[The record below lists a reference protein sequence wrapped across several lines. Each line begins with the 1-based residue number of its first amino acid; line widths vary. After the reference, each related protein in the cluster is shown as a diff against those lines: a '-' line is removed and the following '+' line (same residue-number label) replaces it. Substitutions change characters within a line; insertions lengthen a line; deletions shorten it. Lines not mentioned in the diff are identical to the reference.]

1 VLTPSRF
8 FHYDTAWIEDRGAK
22 DDAMLKKHPTGLA
35 FIFFTEMWERVGFYT
50 LMALLVLYMDKV
62 LGWNDS
68 RKGDSYGLF
77 LALCYFMPLVGGW
90 LGDRVLGQT
99 LTVRAG
105 AVLMAFGYIGLAVS
119 SAHQV
124 TTFYIGLLLVAV
136 GTGIFKVNMAVLVG
150 NLYTD
155 KAHLKDAAFN
165 IYYMGVNLGAMIAP
179 LVATVNS
186 AVFHSYNLSF
196 WMAAAGMV
204 FALII
209 FGAGQPHIR
218 MADVKKRAA
227 GPEAGPAMAPG
238 ALDGA
243 LPDMDKKE
251 QRQRIATLVIMFL
264 IVVFFWV
271 AFYQN
276 SFGLTLFAERS
287 TIFLNWLRP
296 ETYQFFEPF
305 FILALTPLLLSLFG
319 RLSLRGRE
327 PSTPNKIFLGML
339 IMGMAMVVMVGASL
353 AGGDRNLN
361 IMSPAWLIG
370 TYFIVTIAEIL
381 ISPMGQ
387 SFVSKVAPPKIQGLM
402 MGGWFAATAA
412 GSYGSGLL
420 GKSYSRF
427 AHHQFFLIL
436 AGLLCVAAVL
446 VLAFMKKLKRFS
458 S

>member
-1 VLTPSRF
+1 
-8 FHYDTAWIEDRGAK
+8 
-22 DDAMLKKHPTGLA
+22 MLKEHPKGLR

-68 RKGDSYGLF
+68 RKGDFYGLF

-90 LGDRVLGQT
+90 LGDRVLGQIR
-99 LTVRAG
+99 TVRAG
-105 AVLMAFGYIGLAVS
+105 AFLMAFGYVGLALS

-124 TTFYIGLLLVAV
+124 TTFYLGLLLIGV
-136 GTGIFKVNMAVLVG
+136 GTGIFKVNIAVLVG
-150 NLYTD
+150 NLYID
-155 KAHLKDAAFN
+155 RVHLKDAAFN
-165 IYYMGVNLGAMIAP
+165 IFYMGVNLGAMIAP
-179 LVATVNS
+179 IVATVNS

-196 WMAAAGMV
+196 WVAAVGMV
-204 FALII
+204 LAVII
-209 FGAGQPHIR
+209 FDIGRPHVR
-218 MADVKKRAA
+218 VADVRKRL
-227 GPEAGPAMAPG
+227 EAPAPG
-238 ALDGA
+238 VAA
-243 LPDMDKKE
+243 PAVVPPPVMDRRE
-251 QRQRIATLVIMFL
+251 QRQRIATLVILFL
-264 IVVFFWV
+264 IVIFFWV

-276 SFGLTLFAERS
+276 FFGLTLFAERS
-287 TIFLNWLRP
+287 TVVLSWLRP

-305 FILALTPLLLSLFG
+305 FILVLTPVLLSLFA
-319 RLSLRGRE
+319 RLSLRRRE

-339 IMGMAMVVMVGASL
+339 IMGLAMVIMVAASL
-353 AGGDRNLN
+353 AGGNRDQN

-370 TYFIVTIAEIL
+370 TYFVVTLAEIL

-412 GSYGSGLL
+412 GSYLSGRL

-436 AGLLCVAAVL
+436 TALLAVSAVL
-446 VLAFMKKLKRFS
+446 VLVFMKKLKRFS
-458 S
+458 A

>member
-1 VLTPSRF
+1 
-8 FHYDTAWIEDRGAK
+8 
-22 DDAMLKKHPTGLA
+22 MLKEHPKGLA

-50 LMALLVLYMDKV
+50 LMAILVLYMDKV

-68 RKGDSYGLF
+68 RKGDFYGLF
-77 LALCYFMPLVGGW
+77 LALCYFMPLLGGW
-90 LGDRVLGQT
+90 LGDRILGQIR
-99 LTVRAG
+99 TVRAG
-105 AVLMAFGYIGLAVS
+105 AFLMGFGYVGLAVS

-124 TTFYIGLLLVAV
+124 TTFYLGLLLVGI

-150 NLYTD
+150 NLYIGR
-155 KAHLKDAAFN
+155 ARLKDAAFN

-196 WMAAAGMV
+196 WVAAVGMV

-209 FGAGQPHIR
+209 FDIGRPHIR
-218 MADVKKRAA
+218 PADVRKRAEVRA
-227 GPEAGPAMAPG
+227 AAFAPTPPASPAM
-238 ALDGA
+238 DGRE
-243 LPDMDKKE
+243 M
-251 QRQRIATLVIMFL
+251 RQRIATLAILFVIV
-264 IVVFFWV
+264 IFFWV

-287 TIFLNWLRP
+287 TRVLKWLRP

-305 FILALTPLLLSLFG
+305 FILALTPLLLSLFA

-339 IMGMAMVVMVGASL
+339 IMGLAMVVMVGASL

-361 IMSPAWLIG
+361 IMSPTWLIG

>member
-1 VLTPSRF
+1 LTPYRL
-8 FHYDTAWIEDRGAK
+8 FHYDTGWTDDRRAK
-22 DDAMLKKHPTGLA
+22 GDAMLKKHPIGLA

-68 RKGDSYGLF
+68 RKGDFYGLF

-90 LGDRVLGQT
+90 LGDRVFGQT
-99 LTVRAG
+99 RTVRAG

-119 SAHQV
+119 SAHQI
-124 TTFYIGLLLVAV
+124 TTFYVGLLLVAV

-196 WMAAAGMV
+196 WVAAVGMV

-218 MADVKKRAA
+218 IADVKKRTTAS
-227 GPEAGPAMAPG
+227 EAGPATISG
-238 ALDGA
+238 AEAAA
-243 LPDMDKKE
+243 LPVMDKKE
-251 QRQRIATLVIMFL
+251 QSQRIATLVIMFL
-264 IVVFFWV
+264 IVIFFWV

-287 TIFLNWLRP
+287 TIVLNWLRP

-305 FILALTPLLLSLFG
+305 FILALTPLLLSLFA
-319 RLSLRGRE
+319 RLSRRGRE
-327 PSTPNKIFLGML
+327 PSTPNKILLGML
-339 IMGMAMVVMVGASL
+339 IMGVAMVVMVCASL
-353 AGGDRNLN
+353 AGGNRDLN

-370 TYFIVTIAEIL
+370 TYFIVTMAEIL

-436 AGLLCVAAVL
+436 TGLLGVAAVL
-446 VLAFMKKLKRFS
+446 VLVSLKKLKRFS